1 MQLTFLTRGYVL
13 GGELTLAVTTASD
26 NGSNFR
32 WFCQNN
38 IWNHKSDLFQNSQKW
53 MYMGELISIFN
64 EWLND
69 HVLEYIEEQN
79 SPNSLIIDT
88 SHYQSSLSG
97 SY

>member
-1 MQLTFLTRGYVL
+1 
-13 GGELTLAVTTASD
+13 
-26 NGSNFR
+26 
-32 WFCQNN
+32 
-38 IWNHKSDLFQNSQKW
+38 
-53 MYMGELISIFN
+53 MGELISIFN